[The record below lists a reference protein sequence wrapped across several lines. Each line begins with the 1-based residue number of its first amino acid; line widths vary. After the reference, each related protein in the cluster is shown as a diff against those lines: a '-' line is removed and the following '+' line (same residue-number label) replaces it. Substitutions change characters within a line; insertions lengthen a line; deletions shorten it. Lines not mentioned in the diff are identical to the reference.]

1 MVIPNKKGR
10 SRELEKEIP
19 ALKNLPHRP
28 GQVLVGGMRTVDV
41 FIREGKEYFK
51 PKLALWLDQSWGMV
65 LNSEI
70 IMPSQS
76 LDGGITE
83 ALAGLFQ
90 AIIGPY
96 TLPPIPSPLGN
107 PSFPQ
112 PGLPERIVVTDQA
125 LAQAITRL
133 FAPLNIPVEYWAGP
147 IEVLEEAFRGV
158 SQAMGADPEAQP
170 PEPFEWFLETERDL
184 PFLYKA
190 AASFWRRKPW
200 EYVTSDFP
208 FRVELGS
215 KNGPDPKTPRLYP
228 VVLGNAGMVIG
239 IAFYFSLA
247 DFRTVVRLGEEQS
260 DRDAMIG
267 EGKVMLPHTGRSI
280 DNLLPLIQERV
291 VIEELGP
298 ELGLSKLN
306 RKQKQKQ
313 KREKMVES
321 LVVFFDAVEQSDPEY
336 LDWMKKRGFKYP
348 SREAVPSFHRITP
361 GQEGRV
367 GDGRRSLNSREV
379 RAVGLA
385 FDALNQFFSR
395 LGFMLERLTTPAKG
409 YFDMEAKAG
418 EEKLAVTV
426 QFPAEGYKKQYFE
439 FIQQAIEQK
448 MAEYDQVGLEPATPP
463 SPAALTTLYRFQV
476 KLNWNKRIWRRI
488 EMRGDQTLDD
498 LHEAIQQAFG
508 WDNDHLYA
516 FFLSGKAWDERS
528 AYESPLSE
536 EARPASRYRLENLPL
551 KAGQQFLYLFDF
563 GDELRHL
570 VKLEA
575 IVPNG
580 VNPSQAQSYPV
591 ISELHGEAPPQY
603 GYYDEDEDEDED
615 EGQE

>member
-1 MVIPNKKGR
+1 MPNKKGR
-10 SRELEKEIP
+10 PRELEKVIP

-51 PKLALWLDQSWGMV
+51 PKLALWLDQSWGMI
-65 LNSEI
+65 LNSEVI
-70 IMPSQS
+70 IPSQS
-76 LDGGITE
+76 LDGGIIE
-83 ALAGLFQ
+83 ALAGLIQ

-96 TLPPIPSPLGN
+96 TLPPAPPPVGSP
-107 PSFPQ
+107 PFPQ

-125 LAQAITRL
+125 LAEAVTRL
-133 FAPLNIPVEYWAGP
+133 FAPLNVPVEYWAGP
-147 IEVLEEAFRGV
+147 IEVLEEAYRGV

-170 PEPFEWFLETERDL
+170 PKPFEWSLETERDL

-200 EYVTSDFP
+200 KYITSDFP

-215 KNGPDPKTPRLYP
+215 KNGPDLKTPRLYP

-247 DFRTVVRLGEEQS
+247 DFRTVVRLGEEQA
-260 DRDAMIG
+260 DREALIE
-267 EGKVMLPHTGRSI
+267 EGKAMLHRTGRSI
-280 DNLLPLIQERV
+280 DNLPLPMQERV
-291 VIEELGP
+291 VIEELGH

-306 RKQKQKQ
+306 RKQKQK
-313 KREKMVES
+313 REKVVES
-321 LVVFFDAVEQSDPEY
+321 LVVFFDPLEQSDPEY

-348 SREAVPSFHRITP
+348 SREAVPSFHRIVP
-361 GQEGRV
+361 EKGEGVGEGQ
-367 GDGRRSLNSREV
+367 GRRSLNSREV

-385 FDALNQFFSR
+385 LDAINQFFSR
-395 LGFMLERLTTPAKG
+395 LGFMLERLTAPAKG
-409 YFDMEAKAG
+409 YFDIEAKAG
-418 EEKLAVTV
+418 EQKIVIPV
-426 QFPAEGYKKQYFE
+426 RYPAESYEKQYFE
-439 FIQQAIEQK
+439 YIQQAIEQE
-448 MAEYDQVGLEPATPP
+448 MAEYDQEELEPVEPP
-463 SPAALTTLYRFQV
+463 SLTALTTLYRFQV
-476 KLNWNKRIWRRI
+476 KLEWAKRIWRRI

-498 LHEAIQQAFG
+498 LHEAIQQAFR

-536 EARPASRYRLENLPL
+536 EGRPASRYRLENLPL

-580 VNPSQAQSYPV
+580 VNPTQVQSYPV
-591 ISELHGEAPPQY
+591 ITELHGEVPPQY

-615 EGQE
+615 EE